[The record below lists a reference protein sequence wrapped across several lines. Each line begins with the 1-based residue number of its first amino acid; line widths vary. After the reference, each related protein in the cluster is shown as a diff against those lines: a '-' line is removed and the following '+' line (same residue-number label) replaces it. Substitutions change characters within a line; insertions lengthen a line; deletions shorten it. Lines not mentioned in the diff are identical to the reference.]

1 MFAHVVVVLST
12 STPAQIQGLNLW
24 QGDGLPG
31 DCAFAQVCIL
41 AMAFGGNG
49 MICSEFGLPS
59 HRHQHMSTGE
69 RQSLAR
75 RYWYVLVLLEVY
87 LIRFNKSYSTEVQ
100 GAKHAVDSN
109 RFNAASNQVE
119 MFLTSLLS
127 IPLARGPVVD
137 VAVDRHFVYS
147 LGEVGPMLTSSAT

>member
-59 HRHQHMSTGE
+59 HRHQHMSTHRGKAKPST
-69 RQSLAR
+69 Q
-75 RYWYVLVLLEVY
+75 VLVLLEVPSG
-87 LIRFNKSYSTEVQ
+87 N
-100 GAKHAVDSN
+100 
-109 RFNAASNQVE
+109 
-119 MFLTSLLS
+119 LT
-127 IPLARGPVVD
+127 
-137 VAVDRHFVYS
+137 
-147 LGEVGPMLTSSAT
+147 